1 MTQIAYNYAKVLYEL
16 SVSPDSIR
24 NVIRQMEETPELGEV
39 LQSPVV
45 AFSQKEKV
53 IRRVFSEE
61 TANFLCVLCQYHHV
75 ELLPEILQTYQKYV
89 NQQNHIVDAVLSY
102 VVPPSQEQLNGIKKF
117 LVEKYGAADAVFEF
131 KEDKSLMGGFVLRI
145 NDQEIDYSLK
155 GRIHALQQKLIWR

>member
-1 MTQIAYNYAKVLYEL
+1 MTQIAYNYARVLYEL
-16 SVSPDSIR
+16 SISQESIR
-24 NVIRQMEETPELGEV
+24 MVIQQIEEIPELGEV

-61 TANFLCVLCQYHHV
+61 TINFLCVLCKYRHM
-75 ELLPEILQTYQKYV
+75 ELLPAILQIYQKYE
-89 NQQNHIVDAVLSY
+89 NQQNHIIDVELSY
-102 VVPPSQEQLNGIKKF
+102 VVSPSQEQLIGIKKF
-117 LVEKYGAADAVFEF
+117 LVEKYGAADAVFKL
-131 KEDKSLMGGFVLRI
+131 KEEKDLMGGFVLKI